1 MRSSAPQVNLV
12 AMQLLALALVALFV
26 FLLVSRFAKR
36 RRGGAG
42 SLQQEAAIEAW
53 ARAEMARLI
62 AERLELEESDVATTL
77 AGNPD
82 PELVTRLEKSVSGI
96 EVVYERALGATGS
109 ADVRVEVR
117 LESGALERSVKR
129 IAFSEL
135 PESVRLEFE
144 KTGTAHVYR
153 PWTFPWRQ

>member
-1 MRSSAPQVNLV
+1 M

-77 AGNPD
+77 AGNLTLLGSVANIIVIETAKAED
-82 PELVTRLEKSVSGI
+82 EMGFVTYIKVGLPVTIASMVAGI
-96 EVVYERALGATGS
+96 
-109 ADVRVEVR
+109 
-117 LESGALERSVKR
+117 
-129 IAFSEL
+129 
-135 PESVRLEFE
+135 
-144 KTGTAHVYR
+144 GTLMLTR
-153 PWTFPWRQ
+153 